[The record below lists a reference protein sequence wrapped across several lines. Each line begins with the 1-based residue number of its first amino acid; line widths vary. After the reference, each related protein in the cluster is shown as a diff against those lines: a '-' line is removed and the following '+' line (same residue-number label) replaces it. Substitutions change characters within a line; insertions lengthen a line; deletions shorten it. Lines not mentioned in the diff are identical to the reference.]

1 MEQSCWQFLYCTPS
15 YTAIMFKKLVK
26 ISVFLSEDLHIHL
39 SFEIIKYITIFV
51 EEQQYIS
58 FKGGGLGAQEAGNSL
73 NMVQV
78 LGVGNGS
85 RHSGNFSGQATVWF

>member
-26 ISVFLSEDLHIHL
+26 ISVFVSEDLHIHV

-51 EEQQYIS
+51 EDSNIFLLKVE
-58 FKGGGLGAQEAGNSL
+58 
-73 NMVQV
+73 
-78 LGVGNGS
+78 
-85 RHSGNFSGQATVWF
+85 VWGPRKLETH